1 MFGPTTI
8 NVAQPQ
14 KTCVSMTSS
23 ALKEKDFTQG
33 KRNFTNYRCIFPP
46 SISPTH
52 GIFALKT
59 HKIVFLLSYIRCWIM
74 RFWVQI
80 YVSFSTYLIGL
91 EINRPTLPPT
101 SHFLC
106 IHFAGYASSSWS
118 LRVQNWV
125 PPKTYVFNWMNTYI
139 ND

>member
-1 MFGPTTI
+1 MEGVENKSKDIKTSDVFVWPHNYKCSTTTE
-8 NVAQPQ
+8 

-23 ALKEKDFTQG
+23 ALKQNDFTRG

-46 SISPTH
+46 SISLTH

-59 HKIVFLLSYIRCWIM
+59 HKIVFLSSYIRCWIM

-106 IHFAGYASSSWS
+106 IHFAGYASSS
-118 LRVQNWV
+118 
-125 PPKTYVFNWMNTYI
+125 
-139 ND
+139 